1 MNGNYF
7 VLFEVAMEFAELVG
21 KTNIKLNDKQMKTIL
36 KVADPIWTSEN
47 THSALKHFVKLSEV
61 IGDINRKEF
70 TDKLLD
76 QLKARH
82 EDFEDR
88 ICQDSA
94 GQLIAAIR
102 G

>member
-7 VLFEVAMEFAELVG
+7 ILYEVAMEFAELVG

-47 THSALKHFVKLSEV
+47 TQSALKHFVKLSEAV
-61 IGDINRKEF
+61 GDINRKEF
-70 TDKLLD
+70 GDKLID
-76 QLKARH
+76 HLKHRH
-82 EDFEDR
+82 SDFEDR

-94 GQLIAAIR
+94 GQLVAAIR

>member
-7 VLFEVAMEFAELVG
+7 ILFEVAMEFAELVG
-21 KTNIKLNDKQMKTIL
+21 KTNIKLNDKQMKTVL

-47 THSALKHFVKLSEV
+47 TQSALKHFVKLSEV
-61 IGDINRKEF
+61 IGDLNRKEF
-70 TDKLLD
+70 ADRLLD
-76 QLKARH
+76 HLKQKH
-82 EDFEDR
+82 DDFEDR

-94 GQLIAAIR
+94 GQLIAKIR